1 MGILAGQVALV
12 TGAGRGFGRA
22 IAQRLAAEGAR
33 VALAARSTG
42 QLEEAA
48 QAIQSAGGEALAFAC
63 DVTDPG
69 SISAALSDVQARLG
83 PVDLLISNAGV
94 PGPFGPL
101 WEVDP
106 QEWWRAQ
113 EIHIRAPFLLMHGV
127 LPGMVERG
135 RGRVIC
141 VSAKAAR
148 IVAPH
153 LSAYCT
159 GKIAQNR
166 LVAEAAAELAGT
178 GVSAFAIDPGFV
190 PTQLA
195 RETMED
201 AAAQKYLGGMVDRL
215 KERVD
220 DPSAQDD
227 LARCARRCLD
237 LASGRY
243 DDLSGGYYELP
254 DDLDEALAEKQAA
267 TADQSSSG

>member
-1 MGILAGQVALV
+1 MHMLAGQVALV

-22 IAQRLAAEGAR
+22 IAEKLAAEGAA
-33 VALAARSTG
+33 VALAARSIE
-42 QLEEAA
+42 QLRETAEA
-48 QAIQSAGGEALAFAC
+48 ITSAGGSAHPVVC
-63 DVTDPG
+63 DVTDPA
-69 SISAALSDVQARLG
+69 SIAAALQNVEAVLG
-83 PVDLLISNAGV
+83 PIDLLVSNAGV
-94 PGPFGPL
+94 PGPFGPM

-106 QEWWRAQ
+106 EDWWRAQ

-127 LPGMVERG
+127 LPGMVARA

-166 LVAEAAAELAGT
+166 LVAEAGIELAGT
-178 GVSAFAIDPGFV
+178 GVVAFAIDPGFV

-195 RETMED
+195 RDTID
-201 AAAQKYLGGMVDRL
+201 DPAAQKYLGGMIARL
-215 KERVD
+215 RERCD
-220 DPSAQDD
+220 DPAATGD
-227 LARCARRCLD
+227 LERCAQRCLD

-243 DDLSGGYYELP
+243 DELSGNYYELP
-254 DDLDEALAEKQAA
+254 DDLDQILAAHRAEEN
-267 TADQSSSG
+267 G

>member
-1 MGILAGQVALV
+1 MTTLAGQVALV

-22 IAQRLAAEGAR
+22 IATRLAAEGAA
-33 VALAARSTG
+33 VALAARSID
-42 QLEEAA
+42 QLVDVAA
-48 QAIQSAGGEALAFAC
+48 AIKNAGGRAYPVTC
-63 DVTDPG
+63 DVTSPT
-69 SISAALSDVQARLG
+69 SIAAALAEVQAGLG
-83 PVDLLISNAGV
+83 PIDLLISNAGV

-106 QEWWRAQ
+106 DEWWRAQ
-113 EIHIRAPFLLMHGV
+113 EIHIRAPFLLMQGV
-127 LPGMVERG
+127 LPGMLARG

-148 IVAPH
+148 MVAPH

-178 GVSAFAIDPGFV
+178 GVCAFAIDPGFV

-195 RETMED
+195 RDTMED
-201 AAAQKYLGGMVDRL
+201 AAAQKYLGGMVNRL
-215 KERVD
+215 KERFD
-220 DPSAQDD
+220 DPAAQDD
-227 LARCARRCLD
+227 LARCAQRCCD

-243 DDLSGGYYELP
+243 DALSGGYYELP
-254 DDLDEALAEKQAA
+254 DDLDEALAALEVAGRE
-267 TADQSSSG
+267 TDG